1 MDGPPQRT
9 SWTSRI
15 SFIRR
20 LRRKNKDDGVG
31 VRTLADARNAASR
44 NHDDINELGERQD
57 PTDMMH
63 SLSIRD
69 SMDSLL
75 ADDALEYDLLDDN
88 DPRVAALRKRR
99 EAMLASIPRGI
110 WDIITRYLS
119 AADCAQLALAN
130 KLFLRI
136 LGDETFAAL
145 NEPENQVEKLEFLG
159 HLNRHL
165 PNHLLCFV
173 CARYHR
179 RLEPGMEKL
188 PTATSGNP
196 VVACPVANLRISL
209 SQRTKLTHSRI
220 LPYAF
225 VQLPLRAHRYG
236 PTYGISADRLAR
248 EWTKTGFDGSQPRW
262 RHSTRYV
269 VGVSSSSSSSSK
281 TRRRRHRL
289 LLRVCS
295 HTFAP
300 PNLPPA
306 GMRHLL
312 YEREEYTPYFSVC
325 PHWADGELMAVCKCA
340 LSHVPEARP
349 QGVAEQIKRAPQ
361 ALAQSLVHAR
371 NGGGGDM
378 GGSSGGGGGR
388 ECSFCQPA
396 RRCLKCPSEYLV
408 KMSLVEDRYSRD
420 SQALFKFALVVT
432 RYVDL
437 GDGSGP
443 GLSPEWDAVSDGGG
457 YDGYDS
463 IAMVGRRSI
472 MGTFES
478 TTTGF
483 VPGMPR
489 MISMNPQMHT
499 GGKDGD

>member
-1 MDGPPQRT
+1 MDGQPQRR

-15 SFIRR
+15 SIVRR
-20 LRRKNKDDGVG
+20 LRRKNKKDGGVG
-31 VRTLADARNAASR
+31 VRTLADPRNAASG

-75 ADDALEYDLLDDN
+75 ADDALEYDMLDDN
-88 DPRVAALRKRR
+88 DPRVAALRRRR

-119 AADCAQLALAN
+119 PADCAQLALAN
-130 KLFLRI
+130 KLFLEI
-136 LGDETFAAL
+136 LGDKTFATL
-145 NEPENQVEKLEFLG
+145 DDPENQVEKLEFLG

-173 CARYHR
+173 CARHHR
-179 RLEPGMEKL
+179 RLGPGMEKV
-188 PTATSGNP
+188 PTATSENP
-196 VVACPVANLRISL
+196 VVACPAANLRISL

-236 PTYGISADRLAR
+236 LTYGIPADRLAR
-248 EWTKTGFDGSQPRW
+248 EWTKTGSDGGQPRW

-269 VGVSSSSSSSSK
+269 VGVSSSK
-281 TRRRRHRL
+281 TRRRHHL
-289 LLRVCS
+289 LLRVRS

-349 QGVAEQIKRAPQ
+349 RGVAEQIKRAPQ
-361 ALAQSLVHAR
+361 ALAQNLVHAR
-371 NGGGGDM
+371 NGGGDM
-378 GGSSGGGGGR
+378 GGGGGGGGR
-388 ECSFCQPA
+388 ECSFCQTA
-396 RRCLKCPSEYLV
+396 RRCPKCPSEYLV
-408 KMSLVEDRYSRD
+408 KMTLVEDRHSRD
-420 SQALFKFALVVT
+420 PQALFKFALVVT

-443 GLSPEWDAVSDGGG
+443 GLSPEWDAVNGV

-478 TTTGF
+478 IASGP

-489 MISMNPQMHT
+489 MINMNPHMHT